1 LESFLGNVVNQSGR
15 EFGAPTPSLEPKTLK
30 INAEISLL
38 PSPEQRDLM
47 SFKEGQAPVIEQV
60 GGSDRMPS
68 FIKFGEGHPTVSVD
82 KGLLINTADALDIA
96 DVVVPRKRLNCIR
109 LMGMWMITPDAVFRV
124 HAAFT

>member
-1 LESFLGNVVNQSGR
+1 MIINNVAFGIFPGKCCKSSGR

-82 KGLLINTADALDIA
+82 KGLLINTAD
-96 DVVVPRKRLNCIR
+96 LNCIR